1 MNTVLWV
8 SFKPYT
14 IERSRPAVSMGFAC
28 TNGALHMIGLA
39 TYSPEHELV
48 QEAVAMMGITER

>member
-1 MNTVLWV
+1 M